1 MSPPLSHE
9 EHLEVLACIEE
20 LHRCRSLAAFPAHAL
35 AALAPLVPSNLA
47 AFNEVNV
54 ARRRMISVADRH
66 VDRYAEL
73 EPVWERHSGDH
84 PLVRYIAETGD
95 GQAIKISDF
104 LSEDEFHRLEIYRQV
119 YRILGAEDQMSITI
133 RSDRGVIIALAF
145 NRERRDFTE
154 RDRVKLNLVRP
165 HILQAYANV
174 EELTGQREEKEDLAT
189 ALRETGHGLIA
200 LDGRGGIM
208 HATPGAPECL
218 ARYFPEA
225 GTGGVPSPVTDWLA
239 SDPRLPFVLHAAS
252 GALIVRHPANADRPL
267 LLLSEEPRGRGAT
280 PLIRLTPREREVLH
294 WIAEG
299 KSNAAIASILGIA
312 AGTVKQ
318 HVENILAKLGVENR
332 TGAAAFARRHGL

>member
-1 MSPPLSHE
+1 MILSHE
-9 EHLEVLACIEE
+9 EHLDVLACVEE
-20 LHRCRSLAAFPAHAL
+20 LHRCRSLTDFPAHAL

-54 ARRRMISVADRH
+54 ARGRMLSVADRH

-73 EPVWERHSGDH
+73 EQVWERYSGGH

-95 GQAIKISDF
+95 GQAIKVSDF
-104 LSEDEFHRLEIYRQV
+104 LSEDEFHRLDIYRHV

-154 RDRVKLNLVRP
+154 RDRLKLNLVRP
-165 HILQAYANV
+165 HVLQAYANV
-174 EELTGQREEKEDLAT
+174 EELTGRREEKDDLHT

-200 LDGRGGIM
+200 LDARGDVA

-218 ARYFPEA
+218 TRFFPNA
-225 GTGGVPSPVTDWLA
+225 TGDGVPGPLSAWLA
-239 SDPRLPFVLHAAS
+239 RDAGSPFVLHGSDAT
-252 GALIVRHPANADRPL
+252 LRVRSPRGTERPL
-267 LLLSEEPRGRGAT
+267 LLLSEERRGNRAAAH
-280 PLIRLTPREREVLH
+280 LTPREREVLH

-299 KSNAAIASILGIA
+299 KSNAAIAAILGVA

-318 HVENILAKLGVENR
+318 HVEHILGKLGVENR
-332 TGAAAFARRHGL
+332 TAAAAFARQRGL